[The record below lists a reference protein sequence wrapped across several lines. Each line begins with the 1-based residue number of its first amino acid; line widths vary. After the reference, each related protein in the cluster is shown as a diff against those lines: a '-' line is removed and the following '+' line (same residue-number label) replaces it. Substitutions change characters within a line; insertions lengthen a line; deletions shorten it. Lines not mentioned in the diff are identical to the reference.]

1 MIDRDIANL
10 ELRIRHAVGLVVWP
24 VVGGVFGALIG
35 VIFGFVVGGA
45 VPLSLGVA
53 IGAGFV
59 ALGTVAAARSASGPR
74 SAPYVPVPG
83 DTGPPDKRPR
93 VRRLAPLRIINE
105 GLAQPGPRSASLM
118 APKKPSTR
126 ILKSLNLASLR

>member
-59 ALGTVAAARSASGPR
+59 ALGTVAGGAFCIWAEIRTIRSRSRGHRAA
-74 SAPYVPVPG
+74 
-83 DTGPPDKRPR
+83 
-93 VRRLAPLRIINE
+93 
-105 GLAQPGPRSASLM
+105 
-118 APKKPSTR
+118 
-126 ILKSLNLASLR
+126 